1 MGVFEVVLEG
11 QAVIVFL
18 LVMIADKI
26 GFAEGD
32 VVASFEPLHS
42 FFSMLLKRKYRKK
55 HALTVKGGLFN
66 DVHDGE
72 SSWTCFSV
80 FKSEEKP
87 DVIAIGIEVVLYHQ
101 VVFALLADLP
111 ANVGL
116 AHISRLKVRVY
127 AILLNL
133 RVKTTGLFKLFER
146 LPIVVGHGVEA
157 FELSREVSM
166 IGAIGL

>member
-1 MGVFEVVLEG
+1 M
-11 QAVIVFL
+11 
-18 LVMIADKI
+18 
-26 GFAEGD
+26 
-32 VVASFEPLHS
+32 
-42 FFSMLLKRKYRKK
+42 
-55 HALTVKGGLFN
+55 TVKGGLFN

-72 SSWTCFSV
+72 SSRACFFA

-87 DVIAIGIEVVLYHQ
+87 DIIAVGVEVVLYHQ
-101 VVFALLADLP
+101 VVFALLVSLP

-116 AHISRLKVRVY
+116 AHISRFKVRVY

-133 RVKTTGLFKLFER
+133 LVKTMGLFKLFER
-146 LPIVVGHGVEA
+146 FPVVVGHGVEA